1 MSMATI
7 QQVNEAI
14 MFGNF
19 TNEQLDSVVMALK
32 YARSQMSKQ
41 KARSFVTGDK
51 VRFSSRGNTYFGV
64 VERIKLKNAFVRVG
78 TMTRYNVPLNLLE
91 ADE

>member
-19 TNEQLDSVVMALK
+19 TNEQLNSIVMALK
-32 YARSQMSKQ
+32 YARAQMSKE
-41 KARSFVTGDK
+41 KARSFVSGDK

-64 VERIKLKNAFVRVG
+64 VERVKLKNAFVRVG
-78 TMTRYNVPLNLLE
+78 NASRYNVPLNMLE
-91 ADE
+91 AA

>member
-19 TNEQLDSVVMALK
+19 TNDQLNSIVAALK
-32 YARSQMSKQ
+32 YARAQRAKQ
-41 KARSFVTGDK
+41 QARALRAGDS
-51 VRFSSRGNTYFGV
+51 VRFSSRGNTFFGTI
-64 VERIKLKNAFVRVG
+64 ERVKLKNAFVRVG
-78 TMTRYNVPLNLLE
+78 NASRYNVPLNMLE
-91 ADE
+91 AA

>member
-19 TNEQLDSVVMALK
+19 TSEQFDSIVTALK
-32 YARSQMSKQ
+32 YARAQRAKQ
-41 KARSFVTGDK
+41 QARVLRAGDA
-51 VRFSSRGNTYFGV
+51 VRFTSRGNTFFGTI
-64 VERIKLKNAFVRVG
+64 ERIKLKNAFVKVG
-78 TMTRYNVPLNLLE
+78 NFSRYNVPLNMLE
-91 ADE
+91 AA

>member
-78 TMTRYNVPLNLLE
+78 NASRYNVPLNMLE
-91 ADE
+91 AEE

>member
-19 TNEQLDSVVMALK
+19 TNEQLNSIVAALK
-32 YARSQMSKQ
+32 YARAQRAKQ
-41 KARSFVTGDK
+41 NARTFRAGDS
-51 VRFSSRGNTYFGV
+51 VRFTSRGNIFFGT
-64 VERIKLKNAFVRVG
+64 VERVKLKNAFVRVG
-78 TMTRYNVPLNLLE
+78 NFSRYNVPLNMLE
-91 ADE
+91 ST